1 MQRLVITPKLL
12 VGGGCLG
19 IMAGAAIDAEACSA
33 GAAIPQPRDSETFL
47 QIDNTSDVAR
57 SVTLRAGVNAS
68 AATAADLTLTVAA
81 GETAFLGPF
90 ESAAFVQADGD
101 LYVDFESGFT
111 GTVRAI
117 QAPRI

>member
-1 MQRLVITPKLL
+1 MSRLVITPKVL

-19 IMAGAAIDAEACSA
+19 IMAGTGIDAETCAA
-33 GAAIPQPRDSETFL
+33 GAAVPQPQDSETFL
-47 QIDNTSDVAR
+47 QVDNTSDAAR
-57 SVTLRAGVNAS
+57 SVTLRAGVDPPGGAV
-68 AATAADLTLTVAA
+68 ADLTLTVPA

-101 LYVDFESGFT
+101 LYVDFERGFT